1 MVPCR
6 IDARKHLVDRE
17 PSKRA
22 TARAL
27 DTVGALELDPAARQA
42 LASELAN
49 ADEPRR
55 GLQT

>member
-1 MVPCR
+1 M
-6 IDARKHLVDRE
+6 DRE